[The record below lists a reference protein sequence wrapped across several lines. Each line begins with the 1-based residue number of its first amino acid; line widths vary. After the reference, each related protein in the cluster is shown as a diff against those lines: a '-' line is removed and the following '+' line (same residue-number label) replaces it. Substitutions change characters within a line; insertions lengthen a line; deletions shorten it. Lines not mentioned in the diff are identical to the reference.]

1 MTVLVVEDQPDIA
14 AIMLVLLRRLGHFP
28 VLASCGKEALS
39 TCQWAKPHLIF
50 MDIGLPDMDGYE
62 VTRRLRNQCDLRNVP
77 VWAVTSS
84 PDDESK
90 RDAAG
95 IVGYMHK
102 PISSSRLKSALQA
115 A

>member
-14 AIMLVLLRRLGHFP
+14 AIMLILLRRLGHFP
-28 VLASCGKEALS
+28 VLASSGKEAIS

-62 VTRRLRNQCDLRNVP
+62 VTRRLRSQCDLRNVP
-77 VWAVTSS
+77 VWAVTTS

-90 RDAAG
+90 REAAG
-95 IVGYMHK
+95 IIGYMHK
-102 PISSSRLKSALQA
+102 PISSSHLKRAIPA
-115 A
+115 G